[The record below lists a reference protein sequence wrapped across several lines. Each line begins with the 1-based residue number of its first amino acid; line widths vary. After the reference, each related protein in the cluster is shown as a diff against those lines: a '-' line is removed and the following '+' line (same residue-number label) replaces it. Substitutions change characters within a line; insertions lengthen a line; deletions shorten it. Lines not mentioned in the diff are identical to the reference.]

1 MARTRVRLMPRFPTI
16 ACFGLAAL
24 LVACAWDASI
34 GEQRQ
39 QAAAALD
46 RWAAAVAASD
56 GGDVKVDPPAW
67 DSNDPPAGLVPDA
80 VEVSA
85 DARSLLVEFTGSPD
99 PLGEPCGADYSG
111 EAVESELAVV
121 IIIARYESVT
131 FGACADIGA
140 PRTVTIALASPLRD
154 RAVLEV
160 QTGTPLEVKR

>member
-1 MARTRVRLMPRFPTI
+1 MPRFRTLAI
-16 ACFGLAAL
+16 FGLAAL
-24 LVACAWDASI
+24 LAACTWDASV

-56 GGDVKVDPPAW
+56 GGDVRVEPPAW
-67 DSNDPPAGLVPDA
+67 DSHDPPAGLVPDV

-85 DARSLLVEFTGSPD
+85 DGPHLLVEFTGSPD

-111 EAVESELAVV
+111 EAVESDLAVV
-121 IIIARYESVT
+121 VIIARHASVT
-131 FGACADIGA
+131 FGACASIGA
-140 PRTVTIALASPLRD
+140 TRTVTIALAAPLGD

-160 QTGTPLEVKR
+160 VTGTPLEVKR

>member
-1 MARTRVRLMPRFPTI
+1 MPRLQSL
-16 ACFGLAAL
+16 AVLGLAAL
-24 LVACAWDASI
+24 LIACAWDASV

-56 GGDVKVDPPAW
+56 DGDSSVDPPAW
-67 DSNDPPAGLVPDA
+67 DSNGPPAGLVPDV

-85 DARSLLVEFTGSPD
+85 DARHLLVEFTGSPD

-121 IIIARYESVT
+121 VIIARHASVT
-131 FGACADIGA
+131 FGACTAIGA
-140 PRTVTIALASPLRD
+140 ARTVTIALAAPLGD

-160 QTGTPLEVKR
+160 VTGTPLEVKR